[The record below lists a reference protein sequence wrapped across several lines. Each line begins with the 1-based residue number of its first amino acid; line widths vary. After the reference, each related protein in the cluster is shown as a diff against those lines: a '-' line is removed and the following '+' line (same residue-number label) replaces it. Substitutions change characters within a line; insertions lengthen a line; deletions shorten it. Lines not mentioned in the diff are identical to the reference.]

1 MNGMDINRILEYLPH
16 RYPFLMVD
24 RVLSCEPGKRLAAVK
39 NVTINEP
46 YFQGH
51 FPHHP
56 VMPGVLIIEAMAQAC
71 AILTFHSEQHRA
83 DERLIYYF
91 VGIDNARFKK
101 PVMPGDTLRLE
112 VALERRVRNIWK
124 FTAQALVADAVVAVA
139 EMMCTVRSLQD
150 DGRTVPAPHS

>member
-1 MNGMDINRILEYLPH
+1 MNGMDINKILEYLPH
-16 RYPFLMVD
+16 RYPFLLID
-24 RVLSCEPGKRLAAVK
+24 RVLSCEPGKRIEALK

-46 YFQGH
+46 FFQGH

-101 PVMPGDTLRLE
+101 PVMPGDALRLE
-112 VALERRVRNIWK
+112 AVLERHVRGIWK
-124 FTAQALVADAVVAVA
+124 FTAQALVADAVVAEA
-139 EMMCTVRSLQD
+139 QLMCTVRELK
-150 DGRTVPAPHS
+150 DGKTE

>member
-1 MNGMDINRILEYLPH
+1 MSSMDINKILEYLPH
-16 RYPFLMVD
+16 RYPFLMID
-24 RVLSCEPGKRLAAVK
+24 RVLSCEPGKRLTALK

-46 YFQGH
+46 FFQGH

-56 VMPGVLIIEAMAQAC
+56 VMPGVMIIEAMAQAC
-71 AILTFHSEQHRA
+71 AVLTFHSEQHRA

-112 VALERRVRNIWK
+112 VTLDRHVRSIWK
-124 FTAQALVADAVVAVA
+124 FSAQALVGDAVVAVA
-139 EMMCTVRSLQD
+139 EMMCTVRSLQEKL
-150 DGRTVPAPHS
+150 GTIEAPQ

>member
-1 MNGMDINRILEYLPH
+1 VSGMDINKILEYLPH
-16 RYPFLMVD
+16 RYPFLLVD
-24 RVLSCEPGKRLAAVK
+24 RVVSCEPGKRLTALK

-71 AILTFHSEQHRA
+71 AILTFHTESHRA
-83 DERLIYYF
+83 DERLVYYF

-112 VALERRVRNIWK
+112 VTLERHVRGIWK

-139 EMMCTVRSLQD
+139 EMMCTVRLLEAGGGTSPMS
-150 DGRTVPAPHS
+150 RS